1 MPPTEYDTMLTSML
15 QMKRLSESTG
25 QPFTIFTLD
34 QQLYRYAVEIQW
46 ALPDVFPPTSF
57 IIRLGGMHMLMSF
70 IGAVG
75 NRMKETGLADIM
87 SSAFAGVNKM
97 LIGKKFPMCMRALR
111 MVVVLQQILNE
122 LTVQCY
128 DTFIASLEERAQK
141 SRTCRIA

>member
-1 MPPTEYDTMLTSML
+1 MPPAEYDTMLTSML

-70 IGAVG
+70 IRAVG
-75 NRMKETGLADIM
+75 NLMKETGLADIM
-87 SSAFAGVNKM
+87 SSAFAEVNKM
-97 LIGKKFPMCMRALR
+97 LIGKKFLMCMRALR
-111 MVVVLQQILNE
+111 MVVEVVLQPILNE
-122 LTVQCY
+122 FTVQC
-128 DTFIASLEERAQK
+128 
-141 SRTCRIA
+141 